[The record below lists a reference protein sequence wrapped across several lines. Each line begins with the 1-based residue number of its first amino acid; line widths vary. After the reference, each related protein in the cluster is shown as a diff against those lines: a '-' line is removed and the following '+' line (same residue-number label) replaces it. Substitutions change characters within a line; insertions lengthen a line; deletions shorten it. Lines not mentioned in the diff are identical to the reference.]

1 MHIRENYTW
10 FNLIIFNHLISIS
23 AFYPQNCC
31 LNLHNFSLKF
41 PGLPWSSKGSPKEPP
56 KMASLCA
63 ASCNGVKPSTFS
75 ARCPAAN
82 RASTHWMEVEI
93 SWRVGVLVVV
103 SKRLENYTELY
114 PKKTH
119 VRDCPFAILSFA
131 FCLLTHDPA
140 KGLIAFWFFPYIYS
154 IIFPDQTQKIVIFRR
169 SPRFI
174 WIFTTLRFSP
184 KLHPQ
189 VVSREI
195 PNLLVNPPY
204 LISSWYHIFL
214 LDLQSS
220 KWNLN
225 VGSRARKKYPYPIS
239 WNTSW

>member
-114 PKKTH
+114 PKKNACTRLSFRYFIICLLSLDPWPCKRINCVLFFSLYIFH
-119 VRDCPFAILSFA
+119 YIPWSNPKNCYLSPFAKVHMDIY
-131 FCLLTHDPA
+131 H
-140 KGLIAFWFFPYIYS
+140 IAFQSEASSPGCFP
-154 IIFPDQTQKIVIFRR
+154 
-169 SPRFI
+169 
-174 WIFTTLRFSP
+174 WNP
-184 KLHPQ
+184 K
-189 VVSREI
+189 
-195 PNLLVNPPY
+195 
-204 LISSWYHIFL
+204 FA
-214 LDLQSS
+214 
-220 KWNLN
+220 
-225 VGSRARKKYPYPIS
+225 G
-239 WNTSW
+239 